1 MLVEF
6 ETKDK
11 IGYITLNRPQS
22 LNALNHEMQGDLE
35 DALEKVASDKGVRVV
50 IVTGRGK
57 AFCAGS
63 DIKDLYGVAVSEADR
78 IVRRE
83 ARICQR
89 IERLPQPAVAAVN
102 GYALGG
108 GCALALSHDIV
119 IASEAAT
126 FGFPEV
132 KLGWNPPYHM
142 AQLLGTVGKA
152 VAKELLLTGRMV
164 GASEALKMGLVSR
177 VVQPGELMAAAVS
190 IAKEIADNPLEAVRA
205 IKEIINNEDPFSYP
219 AGVDYE
225 TRAFDVCFGTEEAK
239 EKIRAFVERK
249 IKRNE

>member
-1 MLVEF
+1 MLIEF
-6 ETKDK
+6 EAKDG
-11 IGYITLNRPQS
+11 IGYITLNRPEA
-22 LNALNHEMQGDLE
+22 LNALNHELQGDLE
-35 DALEKVASDKGVRVV
+35 GILEKVAADENVRVV
-50 IVTGRGK
+50 IITGRGK

-63 DIKDLYGVAVSEADR
+63 DIKDLDGVTVSEADR

-83 ARICQR
+83 ARICGR
-89 IERLPQPAVAAVN
+89 IEQLPQPAIAAVN

-142 AQLLGTVGKA
+142 AQLLGAVGKV

-164 GASEALKMGLVSR
+164 GASEALKIGLVSR
-177 VVQPGELMAAAVS
+177 VVQPGELMSAAES
-190 IAKEIADNPLEAVRA
+190 IAREIAGNPPEAVWA
-205 IKEIINNEDPFSYP
+205 IKEIINNEDSFSYP

-225 TRAFDVCFGTEEAK
+225 TRAFDVCFNAEEAK
-239 EKIRAFVERK
+239 EKIKAFLERK
-249 IKRNE
+249 GKT